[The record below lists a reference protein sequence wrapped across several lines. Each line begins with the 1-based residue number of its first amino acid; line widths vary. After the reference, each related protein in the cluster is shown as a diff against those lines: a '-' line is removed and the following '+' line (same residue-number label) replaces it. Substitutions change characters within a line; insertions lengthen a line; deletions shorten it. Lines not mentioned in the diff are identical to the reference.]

1 MYTYTWKKYLPVIRL
16 LLKRSADAEQLLS
29 LNRTDFERTTKLR
42 KPSCSFSMELVKGR
56 LKLLNPPVPAKDL
69 LEILLQDK
77 TTETLL
83 RQNHYAI
90 SLNSDFQLTIK
101 NLTPAPEAHSEEET
115 KDDDTGNE
123 DSTKDK
129 SYAIDGV

>member
-16 LLKRSADAEQLLS
+16 LLKRSADAEQVLN

-42 KPSCSFSMELVKGR
+42 KPSCSFSMDLVKGKLR
-56 LKLLNPPVPAKDL
+56 LLNPPVPAKDL

-77 TTETLL
+77 AAETLL
-83 RQNHYAI
+83 RKEHYTI

-101 NLTPAPEAHSEEET
+101 NLTPPAEAGTKDSDQPSEE
-115 KDDDTGNE
+115 
-123 DSTKDK
+123 DSEKDK